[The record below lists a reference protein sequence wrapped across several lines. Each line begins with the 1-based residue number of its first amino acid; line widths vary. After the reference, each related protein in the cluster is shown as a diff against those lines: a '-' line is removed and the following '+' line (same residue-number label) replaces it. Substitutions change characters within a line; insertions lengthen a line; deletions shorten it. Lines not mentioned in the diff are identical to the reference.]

1 MAITTVPEERQRSPR
16 YPSFNL
22 EQVLG
27 AVQKIYAKDRRTA
40 TTRDV
45 AASHMGYSG
54 ITGSSSRMLGALNYY
69 GLIEDAGQSRI
80 RVSDTAEALLH
91 PKDANERWEK
101 LIEAVRK
108 PKVFSTLLSKHRID
122 QLPSDETLK
131 TELIREFHFSQDAAR
146 DVVKTLKQ
154 SLAFIGVSPAISRA
168 TEDQKVEETGHPEPP
183 QNDKG
188 VKRFQDHGEEADK
201 PRSEQRIEGKLS
213 SRARVEMQI
222 WGPVGEDELKRLN
235 RWLEEIVTPWA
246 KFQVMETD
254 MEDETA

>member
-1 MAITTVPEERQRSPR
+1 MAIMTVPEERQRSPR

-101 LIEAVRK
+101 LTEAVRK

-154 SLAFIGVSPAISRA
+154 SLAFIGTPPTAVS
-168 TEDQKVEETGHPEPP
+168 EDKKAENTTLAELP
-183 QNDKG
+183 QTNKG
-188 VKRFQDHGEEADK
+188 SGRFQHDDLVERQ
-201 PRSEQRIEGKLS
+201 PSSERRIEGKLS
-213 SRARVEMQI
+213 NRTRVEMQI
-222 WGPVGEDELKRLN
+222 WGPVGEGELKRLN
-235 RWLEEIVTPWA
+235 RWLEEIVAPWA
-246 KFQVMETD
+246 KFQI
-254 MEDETA
+254 MEDNTDDEEA